1 MATTAQDIRNALLS
15 NDHEFQ
21 KLAEE
26 HFRCEVQL
34 EQLLES
40 PYRSAED
47 LLLETSLKKR
57 KLHLKDKMESL
68 IAQHRRE
75 MRPH

>member
-15 NDHEFQ
+15 TDHEFQ
-21 KLAEE
+21 QLAEE

-40 PYRSAED
+40 PYHNAED

-57 KLHLKDKMESL
+57 KLRLKDKMESL
-68 IAQHRRE
+68 IAQHQRE
-75 MRPH
+75 MRHH